1 MGVNG
6 AGGRPCGLPK
16 TGGRQRG
23 TPNKATL
30 TAAEILEALACDPIE
45 GMARI
50 AMDEKN
56 SVEIRGRYFSE
67 LAQYLY
73 PKRKPLDVSVGQP
86 TVTNVIT
93 KLDPSSGGSDVG
105 NQSDSEP

>member
-30 TAAEILEALACDPIE
+30 TAAEILEALPAILSRAWRESQWTKKIRRDQGSIFQRTGTVFVPETKAAGCAGRTTYCNECDHQ
-45 GMARI
+45 A
-50 AMDEKN
+50 
-56 SVEIRGRYFSE
+56 
-67 LAQYLY
+67 
-73 PKRKPLDVSVGQP
+73 
-86 TVTNVIT
+86 
-93 KLDPSSGGSDVG
+93 
-105 NQSDSEP
+105 